1 MFVFFQV
8 HKSLWCG
15 CEFIFGTFFFKLTT
29 FSGKHIGQRQCQ
41 FARNISILFKKLD
54 ACTLCWTTWFCNYS
68 QHGHSHPCFFVK
80 SQILATDRLPWKQHV
95 FLVVPWPF
103 LSQLQADSQP
113 NPLVIPF
120 FGAMIKISTRVE
132 IQYKE
137 EKPVMIP
144 GDLIRHCE
152 EKQYLQLRPTCRPII
167 QLVCGHTVAMNA
179 SLSQCSHLMELI
191 TIRNQNF
198 KSQAE
203 KAEEA
208 SSSNGQGNQEAEDL
222 FGNQENVKPPQK
234 RWFHPCLKAT
244 SNGWWLLQS
253 RAMMSSACCQ
263 AKDQPEVTCA

>member
-1 MFVFFQV
+1 MLA
-8 HKSLWCG
+8 HCA
-15 CEFIFGTFFFKLTT
+15 E
-29 FSGKHIGQRQCQ
+29 
-41 FARNISILFKKLD
+41 
-54 ACTLCWTTWFCNYS
+54 
-68 QHGHSHPCFFVK
+68 QHGFAIIASM
-80 SQILATDRLPWKQHV
+80 ATHIHV
-95 FLVVPWPF
+95 FLSKARFWPLTGCHESNMCF
-103 LSQLQADSQP
+103 LWYHGHFFP
-113 NPLVIPF
+113 NCKLIHSPILLSFHF
-120 FGAMIKISTRVE
+120 FGTMIKISTRVE

-144 GDLIRHCE
+144 DDLIRHYE

-234 RWFHPCLKAT
+234 KVIPSMLESNQQWLVTITVKGHDVQCSLSGKRPTRGDLCIEMEPESIAVVVEHLREASKMALQMETRWTK
-244 SNGWWLLQS
+244 N
-253 RAMMSSACCQ
+253 
-263 AKDQPEVTCA
+263 AKTAP

>member
-1 MFVFFQV
+1 M
-8 HKSLWCG
+8 L
-15 CEFIFGTFFFKLTT
+15 
-29 FSGKHIGQRQCQ
+29 
-41 FARNISILFKKLD
+41 
-54 ACTLCWTTWFCNYS
+54 
-68 QHGHSHPCFFVK
+68 FFVK

-103 LSQLQADSQP
+103 LSQLQVDSQP
-113 NPLVIPF
+113 NPLVIPLL
-120 FGAMIKISTRVE
+120 GAMIKISTRVE

-144 GDLIRHCE
+144 DDLIRHHE

-179 SLSQCSHLMELI
+179 SLSQCSHLLELI

-198 KSQAE
+198 KSQTE

-208 SSSNGQGNQEAEDL
+208 SSSNGQGNQEADDL
-222 FGNQENVKPPQK
+222 FGDQENVKPKK

-244 SNGWWLLQS
+244 SNGWWLLQ
-253 RAMMSSACCQ
+253 
-263 AKDQPEVTCA
+263 